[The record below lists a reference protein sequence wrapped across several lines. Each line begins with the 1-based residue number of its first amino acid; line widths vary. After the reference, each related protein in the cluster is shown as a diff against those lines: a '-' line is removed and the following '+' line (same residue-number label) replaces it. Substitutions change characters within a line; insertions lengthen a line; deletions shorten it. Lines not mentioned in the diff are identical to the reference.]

1 MMYTFY
7 MIKQQLSTIFSSID
21 ENITVFN
28 KIFVHR
34 RKKNKDTKID
44 SLLFPCYPF
53 RQNQGTHH
61 QERVIEDG
69 APEHGGKDGY

>member
-1 MMYTFY
+1 MYTFLY
-7 MIKQQLSTIFSSID
+7 DKTAAIYYFSSID

-34 RKKNKDTKID
+34 RKKSKDTKID

-53 RQNQGTHH
+53 RQNQGAHH
-61 QERVIEDG
+61 QEGVIEDG